1 MVVTNDGKSADIISP
16 SLAGAAM
23 SFPPPPQFQGLM
35 PPTGLKIP
43 RFPMM
48 MDDPLH
54 HHHHNKMGVN
64 PFGLSLPF
72 TSLSSVPYLK
82 PVSPISR
89 SDEQSDDDKAS
100 CSDGGKYI
108 YFFMYTI
115 SINFVLHC
123 FSKFDIKE
131 KIFNGIPDARIKD

>member
-48 MDDPLH
+48 MDDPIH
-54 HHHHNKMGVN
+54 QNKMN

-82 PVSPISR
+82 PVSPVSR
-89 SDEQSDDDKAS
+89 SDEHSDDDKAS
-100 CSDGGKYI
+100 CSDGGKYHLRNFFRYNLNI
-108 YFFMYTI
+108 YFC
-115 SINFVLHC
+115 VALHC
-123 FSKFDIKE
+123 LKVLLEGYFKCNSFIRVGK
-131 KIFNGIPDARIKD
+131 NVY

>member
-1 MVVTNDGKSADIISP
+1 MVVTSDGKASDIISP
-16 SLAGAAM
+16 NLAGAAM

-48 MDDPLH
+48 DDT
-54 HHHHNKMGVN
+54 NKMGLN

-82 PVSPISR
+82 PVSPIMKEDDH
-89 SDEQSDDDKAS
+89 SDEDKES
-100 CSDGGKYI
+100 CSDGGKYC
-108 YFFMYTI
+108 TQI
-115 SINFVLHC
+115 SYC
-123 FSKFDIKE
+123 FI
-131 KIFNGIPDARIKD
+131 I